1 MNKTPHGTVPAA
13 DAPLASDVVPQ
24 HVVQAGPGLTASDA
38 VQGGLKVVLPQHQ
51 HHPREFAANRF
62 VYPVLS
68 RRAGGISVGINLNPD
83 KICNFDCIYCQVN
96 RVETASTRFVDVPVL
111 LRELEETLTLVRTG
125 AIYNTP
131 EFAEVPSAWRR
142 LSDMAFSGDGE
153 PTTYTN
159 FDEIVA
165 ECAAVK
171 RRLGLDQVKMVLI
184 TNASMFH
191 RPAVQ
196 RGLAILDDHQGEVWA
211 KLEAGTE
218 AYYKLVERTSIPFS
232 RILENITA
240 AARVRPLVIQ
250 SLFMRIRGEPPPLAE
265 LHAFCERLRE
275 IVASGGRIKLV
286 QIYTVA
292 RPPAESF
299 VSALST
305 AEIASLVDLVRCST
319 GLAVQ
324 GYGGTAA

>member
-1 MNKTPHGTVPAA
+1 MPHRIAPAA
-13 DAPLASDVVPQ
+13 NAPLASDVAPE
-24 HVVQAGPGLTASDA
+24 HAARAGSGMSEPA
-38 VQGGLKVVLPQHQ
+38 VGQGCLNVLLPQHQ
-51 HHPREFAANRF
+51 HHPRQFVNNRF

-96 RVETASTRFVDVPVL
+96 RVETAGTQFVDVPVL
-111 LRELEETLTLVRTG
+111 LRELEETLTLVRGG
-125 AIYNTP
+125 AIYNTL

-142 LSDMAFSGDGE
+142 LSDIAFSGDGE

-159 FDEIVA
+159 FDQIVGQ
-165 ECAAVK
+165 CAAVK
-171 RRLGLDQVKMVLI
+171 QRLELDQVKMVLI

-218 AYYKLVERTSIPFS
+218 AYYKLVARTSIPFG
-232 RILENITA
+232 RILKNIAA
-240 AARVRPLVIQ
+240 AARIRPLVIQ

-265 LHAFCERLRE
+265 LQAFCERLRE

-292 RPPAESF
+292 RPPAERF
-299 VSALST
+299 VSALSD
-305 AEIASLVDLVRCST
+305 AEIASLVDLVRRST

>member
-1 MNKTPHGTVPAA
+1 MSDGPLDHAA
-13 DAPLASDVVPQ
+13 QSGSGALEPSV
-24 HVVQAGPGLTASDA
+24 G
-38 VQGGLKVVLPQHQ
+38 QGGLNIVLPQHQ
-51 HHPREFAANRF
+51 HHPREFVNNRF

-96 RVETASTRFVDVPVL
+96 RVETSSTRFVDVPAL
-111 LRELEETLTLVRTG
+111 LRELEETLNLVRTG
-125 AIYNTP
+125 AIYDTP
-131 EFAEVPSAWRR
+131 EFAEVPLAWRR
-142 LSDMAFSGDGE
+142 LSDVAFSGDGE

-159 FDEIVA
+159 FDEIV
-165 ECAAVK
+165 EQCAAVK

-196 RGLAILDDHQGEVWA
+196 RGLAILDDNQGEVWA

-218 AYYKLVERTSIPFS
+218 GYYKLVERTSIPFG
-232 RILENITA
+232 RILENIAA

-250 SLFMRIRGEPPPLAE
+250 SLFMRIRGDLPPPAE
-265 LHAFCERLRE
+265 LQAFCERLRE

-299 VSALST
+299 VSALSD
-305 AEIASLVDLVRCST
+305 AEVAAIVDIVRRST